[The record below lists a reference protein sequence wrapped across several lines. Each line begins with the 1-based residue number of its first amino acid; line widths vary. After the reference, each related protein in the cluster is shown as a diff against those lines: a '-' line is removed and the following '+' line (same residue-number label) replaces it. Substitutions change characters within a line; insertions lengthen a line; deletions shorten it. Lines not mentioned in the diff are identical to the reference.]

1 VKDDLMTRLGNAIK
15 QRDAAREEAL
25 LAAEK
30 LNKLQ
35 EDLDNGVL
43 QAAPQGMPSSLPQ
56 QALTPPSLGG
66 ASEPGVPDLT
76 PCTAAGSWSLACRG
90 RLYWGMAVHCHAR
103 QQMLRCR

>member
-1 VKDDLMTRLGNAIK
+1 MIKCGWPCAQAKSANVKDDLMNRLSNAIK

-43 QAAPQGMPSSLPQ
+43 QGAPQPLGSASPSQSL
-56 QALTPPSLGG
+56 ATPPAFPGG
-66 ASEPGVPDLT
+66 AEPGQRSHDDFISQPVTCCL
-76 PCTAAGSWSLACRG
+76 
-90 RLYWGMAVHCHAR
+90 
-103 QQMLRCR
+103 

>member
-1 VKDDLMTRLGNAIK
+1 MQCLTFQDVLTLLCSNVRVQSKSASVKDDLMNRLSNAIK

-43 QAAPQGMPSSLPQ
+43 QGAPQNLGSASPSQSLS
-56 QALTPPSLGG
+56 TPPPFPGG
-66 ASEPGVPDLT
+66 TEPGEHLSE
-76 PCTAAGSWSLACRG
+76 CSQGL
-90 RLYWGMAVHCHAR
+90 
-103 QQMLRCR
+103 Q

>member
-1 VKDDLMTRLGNAIK
+1 MNRLSNAIK

-43 QAAPQGMPSSLPQ
+43 QGAPQPLGSASPSQSL
-56 QALTPPSLGG
+56 ATPPAFPGG
-66 ASEPGVPDLT
+66 AEPGQRSHDDFISQPVTCCL
-76 PCTAAGSWSLACRG
+76 
-90 RLYWGMAVHCHAR
+90 
-103 QQMLRCR
+103 

>member
-1 VKDDLMTRLGNAIK
+1 MNRLSNAIK

-43 QAAPQGMPSSLPQ
+43 QGPQ
-56 QALTPPSLGG
+56 QPLGSASPSQSLSTPPPFPGG
-66 ASEPGVPDLT
+66 TEPGEYTACDLSASQ
-76 PCTAAGSWSLACRG
+76 CFSLLILPLDFSLQELCALHEG
-90 RLYWGMAVHCHAR
+90 
-103 QQMLRCR
+103 